1 MMLAS
6 ANHQIQTVSITEHR
20 HVCSLL
26 FFSQVLSIIKGK
38 KGKKKGVI
46 FFTHTFLKKVFPE
59 TLVCVIVVLSVN
71 VLSVWSTL
79 KDERVGGGKEEESH
93 ELVCVG

>member
-1 MMLAS
+1 MFAS
-6 ANHQIQTVSITEHR
+6 VFLTSV
-20 HVCSLL
+20 VY
-26 FFSQVLSIIKGK
+26 IIKGK
-38 KGKKKGVI
+38 KGRKKKELI

-79 KDERVGGGKEEESH
+79 KDERVGGGKGRGEP
-93 ELVCVG
+93 

>member
-26 FFSQVLSIIKGK
+26 FFSQVLSIIKGR
-38 KGKKKGVI
+38 KGKKKGVN
-46 FFTHTFLKKVFPE
+46 FFYTHLLEESLPGDAC
-59 TLVCVIVVLSVN
+59 LRN
-71 VLSVWSTL
+71 RSTL
-79 KDERVGGGKEEESH
+79 GKCAVRVEHPKR
-93 ELVCVG
+93 

>member
-1 MMLAS
+1 MF
-6 ANHQIQTVSITEHR
+6 VR
-20 HVCSLL
+20 FC
-26 FFSQVLSIIKGK
+26 FSHKCCLYNKGEE
-38 KGKKKGVI
+38 GKKKGVKNI
-46 FFTHTFLKKVFPE
+46 FTHTFLKKVFPE
-59 TLVCVIVVLSVN
+59 TLVCVVVVLSVN